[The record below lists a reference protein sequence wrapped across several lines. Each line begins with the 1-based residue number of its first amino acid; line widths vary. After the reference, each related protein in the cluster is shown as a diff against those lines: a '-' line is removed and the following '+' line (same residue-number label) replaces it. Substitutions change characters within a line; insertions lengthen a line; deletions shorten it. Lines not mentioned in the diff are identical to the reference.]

1 VALSPGTKLGS
12 YEISTQIGVGG
23 MGEVYRATDTNLK
36 RQVAIKVLPDLVAAD
51 AERVARFQREAEVL
65 AALNHPNIAH
75 VHGLERSAG
84 TIALVMELV
93 EGPTLAD
100 RIAQGPIPVDVALP
114 IAKQIAEALE
124 TAHEQGIIHRDLKP
138 TNIKVRADD
147 TVKVLDFGLAK
158 VMEPTGA
165 LFASDSQSPTITP
178 PAMTQAGV
186 ILGTAAYMSPEQAR
200 GKGVDKRTDIW
211 AFGCVLYEMLTG
223 RIAFPGETLSDT
235 IVAVVERTPEWSVVP
250 SDTPAVIL
258 KLLRR
263 CLEKEPRRR
272 LRDIGDARHDLEE
285 ACNQP
290 ERDLVSERPRPR
302 ARRVE
307 FQRLT
312 DVEGL
317 KETPAISPDGKTVAY
332 VAVVAGKR
340 QVWIRLLAGGGPLQ
354 LTRDDAHHIHPRW
367 APDSSTLIYFTPA
380 PAGADAGTIWEI
392 GALGGWPR
400 RVATS
405 ISAGDLSHDG
415 RRIAFFQSV
424 DDQLALVVSARDG
437 SGADRVAL
445 LPPGTYSP
453 PRWAPD
459 DRTIAVQRLDQTAF
473 GGHLEVID
481 LATGERHDVVGAS
494 WLEGFD
500 WLADGSGFVYSSS
513 RDSSVLYPPVL
524 NLRVVR
530 RDGSGDRQLTYGD
543 HSHVEPG
550 VHASGKLVAGR
561 ITSRSDIWKFP
572 IGGSPVEN
580 TGAAVRI
587 TRQTGHV
594 RVPSVSPDEREI
606 VFVSDSGGHANL
618 WIAATDGS
626 AARPITFETDPEVAF
641 GVPVWSPRGDLIA
654 FVRSK
659 PTQAELWGISPDGSN
674 LRQLVHG
681 WGPCFSADG
690 GWLYYWRLGVEPGG
704 IARLPIDGGPAEFI
718 RTGIGVAV
726 PAISPDG
733 TTLFLVGPMRSSM
746 GVFGVGV
753 AYVRASPPSGPGET
767 IARVPGERLPARHV
781 SLVMSPDGQYLATLL
796 IDGTTT
802 NIWLLPTSGG
812 PMKPVT
818 DFGDQSVVIARSVS
832 WSPDG
837 QHIYAAVAKTLT
849 DIVLLDGLL

>member
-1 VALSPGTKLGS
+1 MALTPGTRLGV
-12 YEISTQIGVGG
+12 YEVTAQIGVGG
-23 MGEVYRATDTNLK
+23 MGEVYLATDTNLK

-75 VHGLERSAG
+75 IHGLERTAG

-138 TNIKVRADD
+138 TNIKVRADG

-165 LFASDSQSPTITP
+165 LLTSVSQSPTITP

-200 GKGVDKRTDIW
+200 GKVVDKRTDIW
-211 AFGCVLYEMLTG
+211 SFGCVLYEMLTG

-263 CLEKEPRRR
+263 CLEKEARRR

-290 ERDLVSERPRPR
+290 ERDLVSERPRPQ

-354 LTRDDAHHIHPRW
+354 LTRDDAHHMHPRW

-415 RRIAFFQSV
+415 RRIALFRSE

-437 SGADRVAL
+437 SGSDRVAL

-459 DRTIAVQRLDQTAF
+459 DRSIAVQRLEETAF
-473 GGHLEVID
+473 DGHLEVID
-481 LATGERHDVVGAS
+481 LVSGERHDVVGGS
-494 WLEGFD
+494 WLHGFD

-513 RDSSVLYPPVL
+513 RDSSVLYPPVF

-543 HSHVEPG
+543 HSHVEPE

-641 GVPVWSPRGDLIA
+641 GVPVWSPRGDLIV

-681 WGPCFSADG
+681 WAPCFSADG
-690 GWLYYWRLGVEPGG
+690 RWLYYWRLGVEPSG

-718 RTGIGVAV
+718 RTGSGVAL

-733 TTLFLVGPMRSSM
+733 TTLFLVGPTRSSM

-781 SLVMSPDGQYLATLL
+781 SLVISPDGQYLATLL

-832 WSPDG
+832 WSRDG

>member
-1 VALSPGTKLGS
+1 MALSPGTKLGS

-75 VHGLERSAG
+75 IHGLERSAG

-138 TNIKVRADD
+138 TNIKVRADG

-165 LFASDSQSPTITP
+165 LLTGVSQSPTITP

-200 GKGVDKRTDIW
+200 GKVVDKRTDIW

-263 CLEKEPRRR
+263 CLEKEARRR

-290 ERDLVSERPRPR
+290 ERDLVSERLRPR

-312 DVEGL
+312 DIEGL

-415 RRIAFFQSV
+415 RRIALFQSV

-437 SGADRVAL
+437 SRSDRVAL

-459 DRTIAVQRLDQTAF
+459 DRSIAVQRLDQTAF
-473 GGHLEVID
+473 DGHLEVID
-481 LATGERHDVVGAS
+481 LASGERHDVVGGS
-494 WLEGFD
+494 WLQGFD

-513 RDSSVLYPPVL
+513 RDSSVLYPPVF

-543 HSHVEPG
+543 HSHVEPE

-561 ITSRSDIWKFP
+561 ITSSSDIWKFP

-626 AARPITFETDPEVAF
+626 AARPITFETDPEVAV
-641 GVPVWSPRGDLIA
+641 GLPLWSPRGDLIA

-681 WGPCFSADG
+681 WAPCFSADG
-690 GWLYYWRLGVEPGG
+690 RWLYYWRLGVEPGG

-718 RTGIGVAV
+718 RTGSGLEL

-753 AYVRASPPSGPGET
+753 AYVRASPPNGPGET

-781 SLVMSPDGQYLATLL
+781 SLVISPDGQYLATLL

-802 NIWLLPTSGG
+802 NIWLVPTSGG

-832 WSPDG
+832 WSRDG

>member
-1 VALSPGTKLGS
+1 
-12 YEISTQIGVGG
+12 
-23 MGEVYRATDTNLK
+23 
-36 RQVAIKVLPDLVAAD
+36 
-51 AERVARFQREAEVL
+51 
-65 AALNHPNIAH
+65 
-75 VHGLERSAG
+75 
-84 TIALVMELV
+84 MELV

-100 RIAQGPIPVDVALP
+100 RIAQGPIPVDEALP

-138 TNIKVRADD
+138 TNIKVRADG

-165 LFASDSQSPTITP
+165 LFTSVSQSPTITP

-200 GKGVDKRTDIW
+200 GKVVDKRTDIW

-235 IVAVVERTPEWSVVP
+235 IVAVFERTPEWSVVP

-263 CLEKEPRRR
+263 CLEKEARRR

-415 RRIAFFQSV
+415 RRIALFQSV

-437 SGADRVAL
+437 SRV
-445 LPPGTYSP
+445 
-453 PRWAPD
+453 
-459 DRTIAVQRLDQTAF
+459 
-473 GGHLEVID
+473 
-481 LATGERHDVVGAS
+481 
-494 WLEGFD
+494 
-500 WLADGSGFVYSSS
+500 GSC
-513 RDSSVLYPPVL
+513 
-524 NLRVVR
+524 
-530 RDGSGDRQLTYGD
+530 
-543 HSHVEPG
+543 
-550 VHASGKLVAGR
+550 
-561 ITSRSDIWKFP
+561 
-572 IGGSPVEN
+572 
-580 TGAAVRI
+580 GAAAAW
-587 TRQTGHV
+587 HL
-594 RVPSVSPDEREI
+594 SVHRA
-606 VFVSDSGGHANL
+606 G
-618 WIAATDGS
+618 
-626 AARPITFETDPEVAF
+626 
-641 GVPVWSPRGDLIA
+641 PRM
-654 FVRSK
+654 
-659 PTQAELWGISPDGSN
+659 
-674 LRQLVHG
+674 
-681 WGPCFSADG
+681 
-690 GWLYYWRLGVEPGG
+690 
-704 IARLPIDGGPAEFI
+704 ID
-718 RTGIGVAV
+718 
-726 PAISPDG
+726 
-733 TTLFLVGPMRSSM
+733 
-746 GVFGVGV
+746 
-753 AYVRASPPSGPGET
+753 
-767 IARVPGERLPARHV
+767 
-781 SLVMSPDGQYLATLL
+781 
-796 IDGTTT
+796 
-802 NIWLLPTSGG
+802 
-812 PMKPVT
+812 
-818 DFGDQSVVIARSVS
+818 
-832 WSPDG
+832 
-837 QHIYAAVAKTLT
+837 
-849 DIVLLDGLL
+849 

>member
-1 VALSPGTKLGS
+1 MALSPGTKLGS

-75 VHGLERSAG
+75 IHGLERSAG

-138 TNIKVRADD
+138 TNIKVRADG

-165 LFASDSQSPTITP
+165 LFTSVSQSPTITP

-263 CLEKEPRRR
+263 CLEKEARRR
-272 LRDIGDARHDLEE
+272 LRDIGDARYDLEE

-380 PAGADAGTIWEI
+380 PAGAEAGTIWEI

-400 RVATS
+400 RVTTS

-415 RRIAFFQSV
+415 RRLALFQSV

-606 VFVSDSGGHANL
+606 VYVSDSGGHANL
-618 WIAATDGS
+618 WIASTDGS

-690 GWLYYWRLGVEPGG
+690 RWLYYWRLGVEPGG

-832 WSPDG
+832 WSRDG

>member
-1 VALSPGTKLGS
+1 MALTPGTRLGV
-12 YEISTQIGVGG
+12 YEVTAQIGVGG

-75 VHGLERSAG
+75 IHGLERSAG

-138 TNIKVRADD
+138 TNIKVRADG

-165 LFASDSQSPTITP
+165 LLTSVSQSPTITP

-200 GKGVDKRTDIW
+200 GKVVDKRTDIW

-263 CLEKEPRRR
+263 CLEKEARRR
-272 LRDIGDARHDLEE
+272 LRDIGDARYDLEE

-400 RVATS
+400 RVTTS

-415 RRIAFFQSV
+415 RRIALFQSV

-437 SGADRVAL
+437 SGSDRVAL

-473 GGHLEVID
+473 DGHLEVID
-481 LATGERHDVVGAS
+481 LASGERHDVVGGS
-494 WLEGFD
+494 WLQGFD

-543 HSHVEPG
+543 HSHVEPE

-681 WGPCFSADG
+681 WAPCFSADG
-690 GWLYYWRLGVEPGG
+690 RWLYYWRLGVEPGG

-718 RTGIGVAV
+718 RTGIGVAL

-781 SLVMSPDGQYLATLL
+781 SLVISPDGQYLATLL

-832 WSPDG
+832 WSRDG

>member
-1 VALSPGTKLGS
+1 
-12 YEISTQIGVGG
+12 

-75 VHGLERSAG
+75 IHGLERSAG

-100 RIAQGPIPVDVALP
+100 RITQGPIPVDVALP

-138 TNIKVRADD
+138 TNIKVRADG

-165 LFASDSQSPTITP
+165 LLTSVSPSPTIPTL
-178 PAMTQAGV
+178 AMTEAGV

-200 GKGVDKRTDIW
+200 GKVVDKRTDIW

-223 RIAFPGETLSDT
+223 RIAFPGETRSDT
-235 IVAVVERTPEWSVVP
+235 IVAVFERTPEWSVVP

-263 CLEKEPRRR
+263 CLEKEARRR

-312 DVEGL
+312 DIEGL

-405 ISAGDLSHDG
+405 FSAGDLSHDG
-415 RRIAFFQSV
+415 RRIALFQSV

-437 SGADRVAL
+437 SRSDRVAL

-459 DRTIAVQRLDQTAF
+459 DRSIAVQRLDQTAF
-473 GGHLEVID
+473 DGHLEVID
-481 LATGERHDVVGAS
+481 LASGERHDVVGGS

-513 RDSSVLYPPVL
+513 RDSSVLYPPVF

-543 HSHVEPG
+543 HSHVEPE

-626 AARPITFETDPEVAF
+626 AARPITFETDTEVAV
-641 GVPVWSPRGDLIA
+641 GLPLWSPRGDLIA

-681 WGPCFSADG
+681 WAPCFSADG
-690 GWLYYWRLGVEPGG
+690 RWLYYWRLGVEPGG

-718 RTGIGVAV
+718 RTGSGLEL

-781 SLVMSPDGQYLATLL
+781 SLVISPDGQYLATLL

-832 WSPDG
+832 WSRDG

>member
-1 VALSPGTKLGS
+1 
-12 YEISTQIGVGG
+12 

-75 VHGLERSAG
+75 IHGLERCAG

-100 RIAQGPIPVDVALP
+100 RIAQGSIRIDVALP

-124 TAHEQGIIHRDLKP
+124 AAHEQGIIHRDLKP
-138 TNIKVRADD
+138 TNIKVRADG

-165 LFASDSQSPTITP
+165 LFTSVSQSPTITP

-200 GKGVDKRTDIW
+200 GKVVDKRTDIW

-263 CLEKEPRRR
+263 CLEKEERRR

-290 ERDLVSERPRPR
+290 ERDLVSERLRPR

-437 SGADRVAL
+437 SRSDRVAL

-459 DRTIAVQRLDQTAF
+459 DRSIAVQRLDQTAF
-473 GGHLEVID
+473 DGQLEVID
-481 LATGERHDVVGAS
+481 LASGERHDVVGGS
-494 WLEGFD
+494 WLQGFD

-513 RDSSVLYPPVL
+513 RDSSLLYPPVF

-543 HSHVEPG
+543 HSHVEPE

-572 IGGSPVEN
+572 ISGSPVEN

-594 RVPSVSPDEREI
+594 RVPSVSPDECEI

-618 WIAATDGS
+618 WIASTDGS
-626 AARPITFETDPEVAF
+626 AVRPITFETDPEVAV
-641 GVPVWSPRGDLIA
+641 GLPLWSPRGDLIA
-654 FVRSK
+654 FVRTK
-659 PTQAELWGISPDGSN
+659 PTQGELWGISPDGSN

-681 WGPCFSADG
+681 VAPCFSAEG
-690 GWLYYWRLGVEPGG
+690 RWLYYWRLGVEPGG
-704 IARLPIDGGPAEFI
+704 IGRLPIDGGPAEFI
-718 RTGIGVAV
+718 RPGSGLEL

-753 AYVRASPPSGPGET
+753 AYVRASPPNGPGET
-767 IARVPGERLPARHV
+767 IARVPGERLPARHT
-781 SLVMSPDGQYLATLL
+781 SLVISPDGQYLATLL
-796 IDGTTT
+796 VDGTTT

-832 WSPDG
+832 WSRDG

>member
-1 VALSPGTKLGS
+1 
-12 YEISTQIGVGG
+12 

-75 VHGLERSAG
+75 IHGLERSAG

-100 RIAQGPIPVDVALP
+100 RIAQGPIPVDEALP

-138 TNIKVRADD
+138 TNIKVRADG

-165 LFASDSQSPTITP
+165 LLTSVSQSPTITTL
-178 PAMTQAGV
+178 AMTQAGV

-200 GKGVDKRTDIW
+200 GKVVDKRTDIW

-235 IVAVVERTPEWSVVP
+235 IVAVLERTPEWSVVP

-263 CLEKEPRRR
+263 CLEKEARRR

-312 DVEGL
+312 DIEGL

-400 RVATS
+400 RVAAS
-405 ISAGDLSHDG
+405 FSAGDLSHDG
-415 RRIAFFQSV
+415 RRIALFQSV

-437 SGADRVAL
+437 SRSDRVAL

-459 DRTIAVQRLDQTAF
+459 DRSIAVQRLDQTAF
-473 GGHLEVID
+473 DGHLEVID
-481 LATGERHDVVGAS
+481 LASGERHDVVGGS
-494 WLEGFD
+494 WLQGFD

-513 RDSSVLYPPVL
+513 RDSSVLYPPVF

-543 HSHVEPG
+543 HSHVEPE

-626 AARPITFETDPEVAF
+626 AARPITFETDPEVAV
-641 GVPVWSPRGDLIA
+641 GLPLWSPRGDLIA

-681 WGPCFSADG
+681 WAPCFSADG
-690 GWLYYWRLGVEPGG
+690 RWLYYWRLGVEPGG

-718 RTGIGVAV
+718 RTGSGLEL

-746 GVFGVGV
+746 GVWGWESRT
-753 AYVRASPPSGPGET
+753 YVRASPPSGPGET

-781 SLVMSPDGQYLATLL
+781 SLVISPDGQHLATLL

-832 WSPDG
+832 WSRDG